1 MDQFLPEWLDRF
13 ARRHPRL
20 MLAAVVAMAVAITPV
35 LLFMSRS
42 PTVLYQTF

>member
-1 MDQFLPEWLDRF
+1 MHQFLPEWLDRY

-20 MLAAVVAMAVAITPV
+20 MTAAVIAMAVAVTPV
-35 LLFMSRS
+35 LLFLSQA

>member
-1 MDQFLPEWLDRF
+1 MDEFLPGWLDRF

-20 MLAAVVAMAVAITPV
+20 MLLAVIALAVAITPV
-35 LLFMSRS
+35 LLFVSQP